1 MEFIIDGAH
10 PVPFQIHCAL
20 GADRTGAFCA
30 TIASLCDA
38 NWEDISYD
46 YYRTSELRVEEYRHP
61 NTIRYCL
68 RHMCGV
74 DPATDP
80 TFNEAVKQHFI
91 QGGWLTAQQI
101 AALKAKL
108 NPTGSTT
115 AIDPVTGNPSPVTRK
130 VMDNGLLIIEK
141 NGVRYSATGQK
152 MR

>member
-1 MEFIIDGAH
+1 M
-10 PVPFQIHCAL
+10 PFQIHCAL

-91 QGGWLTAQQI
+91 QGGWLTAAQI

-108 NPTGSTT
+108 NQSDNDPTGIEEISNDQSPITNYKHLKDGHLYILRNGHT
-115 AIDPVTGNPSPVTRK
+115 YSVTGAMVK
-130 VMDNGLLIIEK
+130 
-141 NGVRYSATGQK
+141 
-152 MR
+152 

>member
-1 MEFIIDGAH
+1 MEFIIDDAH

-101 AALKAKL
+101 EALKDKL
-108 NPTGSTT
+108 NPSEGPATDIEAVSGQ
-115 AIDPVTGNPSPVTRK
+115 PSEVRK
-130 VMDNGLLIIEK
+130 VMIDGILYIVK
-141 NGVRYSATGQK
+141 DGK
-152 MR
+152 MYDARGARVQ